1 MFFVIRCGKN
11 RAKTSTHKFSD
22 VDFHLQYKQL
32 FYSHLSRN
40 RIAFLLIL
48 GRKKFK
54 AAQKNAPKRVSSST
68 LLGAYPKTIQ
78 PFKSESTAAHCTT
91 GRSSS
96 SEGFSS
102 SPGVSSVGVSSSP
115 PGVSGSSVSP
125 SSLLSCGPRLL
136 KSSREAS

>member
-1 MFFVIRCGKN
+1 MLIFTI
-11 RAKTSTHKFSD
+11 KTNIYSTSIYHKSQSLL
-22 VDFHLQYKQL
+22 VD
-32 FYSHLSRN
+32 SW
-40 RIAFLLIL
+40 
-48 GRKKFK
+48 KKKIK
-54 AAQKNAPKRVSSST
+54 AAHKNAPKRVSSST

>member
-1 MFFVIRCGKN
+1 MLIFTI
-11 RAKTSTHKFSD
+11 KTNIYSTSIYHKSQSLL
-22 VDFHLQYKQL
+22 VD
-32 FYSHLSRN
+32 SW
-40 RIAFLLIL
+40 
-48 GRKKFK
+48 KKKIK
-54 AAQKNAPKRVSSST
+54 AAHKNAPKRVSSST

-78 PFKSESTAAHCTT
+78 PFNSESTAAHCTT